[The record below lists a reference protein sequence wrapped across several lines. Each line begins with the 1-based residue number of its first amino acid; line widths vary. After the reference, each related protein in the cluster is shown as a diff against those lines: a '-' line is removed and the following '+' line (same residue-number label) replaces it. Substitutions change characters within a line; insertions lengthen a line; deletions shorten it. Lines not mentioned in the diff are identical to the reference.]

1 MSWSSIRL
9 QRESYVSPSAEEQCL
24 SVPHFKR
31 VVNESD
37 PRGFSF
43 EQQSLDEML
52 NASTPCV
59 SDSLAQSEVSPLP
72 FYDEMD
78 LLNRVAF
85 LESRLNIDSSLVG
98 ASNPS
103 NVSNSSSNESTE

>member
-9 QRESYVSPSAEEQCL
+9 QRETYVSPSAEEQCL

-52 NASTPCV
+52 NAATPCV

-72 FYDEMD
+72 LYDEMD

-85 LESRLNIDSSLVG
+85 LESQLNVDSSQVG
-98 ASNPS
+98 VSDP
-103 NVSNSSSNESTE
+103 SNSSSNGTAE